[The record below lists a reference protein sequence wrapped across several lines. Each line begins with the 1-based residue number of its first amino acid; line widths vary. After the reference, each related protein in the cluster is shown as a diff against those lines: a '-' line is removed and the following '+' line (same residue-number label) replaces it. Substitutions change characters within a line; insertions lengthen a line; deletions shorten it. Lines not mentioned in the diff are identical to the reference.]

1 MEHKIF
7 DLFPTPVIKFKLDRE
22 FTNAENEFFKKIKN
36 NTIKNYGNSNSVDTY
51 ILEKDEMQNI
61 KDFCQSA
68 TDIYFNKI
76 YCPVDEKKNSLVI
89 TQSWLN
95 YTNKQQFHHSHTHP
109 NSIVSGVFYINADK
123 KLDEIILNKPDLHMQ
138 FEITPKAK
146 NDYNTYEVT
155 FKVGKYELILFP
167 SHMYHRVPL
176 VESNETRISL
186 AFNTFFRGTLGDLR
200 GLTELKL

>member
-22 FTNAENEFFKKIKN
+22 FTNIENDFFKKIRN
-36 NTIKNYGNSNSVDTY
+36 NTTKNYGNVSSTDTY
-51 ILEKDEMQNI
+51 ILESNEMKNI
-61 KDFCQSA
+61 KEFCQSA
-68 TDIYFNKI
+68 TDVYFNEI
-76 YCPVDEKKNSLVI
+76 YSPKNSKDASLVI

-109 NSIVSGVFYINADK
+109 NSIISGVFYINADRK
-123 KLDEIILNKPDLHMQ
+123 FDEIIFNKPDMHMQ
-138 FEITPKAK
+138 FEITPNKRT
-146 NDYNTYEVT
+146 DYNTYEVT
-155 FKVGKYELILFP
+155 FKIGKYELIMFP
-167 SHMYHRVPL
+167 SNMYHRVPL
-176 VESNETRISL
+176 VETNETRVSL